1 MKKVLWVL
9 LFLSC
14 LSTILLSQE
23 ISEKEGIK
31 VLKQIRKEIQKEE
44 RQKG

>member
-23 ISEKEGIK
+23 ISEKEGKK
-31 VLKQIRKEIQKEE
+31 VN
-44 RQKG
+44 